1 MESEKVIFK
10 TIDSYIASFPE
21 NVQSIL
27 QDIRETIHA
36 AAPQAEE
43 KISYQMPTFVYKGN
57 LIYFAA
63 FKNHIGVFGTSGA
76 LEPFHDEL
84 APFTGPKG
92 NLQFPIDKPI
102 PLDLIR
108 KIVTFRVAEDLKK
121 AEMKKGK

>member
-1 MESEKVIFK
+1 MENEKVIFK
-10 TIDSYIASFPE
+10 TIDAYIASFPE
-21 NVQSIL
+21 NIQRIL

-63 FKNHIGVFGTSGA
+63 FKNHIGVFGASGVVEA
-76 LEPFHDEL
+76 FHEEL
-84 APFTGPKG
+84 APFAGPKG
-92 NLQFPIDKPI
+92 NLQFLIDQPI
-102 PLDLIR
+102 PLHLIH
-108 KIVTFRVAEDLKK
+108 KIVAFRVAENLKK